1 MNTSTV
7 VAVPTLVKPTTGRS
21 IGYEVANA
29 ISPDS
34 GGFVT
39 GLVHGYEMFDNPEL
53 VALRSARIAHDDAV
67 ALAYFK
73 AKLAV

>member
-21 IGYEVANA
+21 IGMGIADV